1 MPSQW
6 TSGSLASQWG
16 GTPSTEYR
24 HQLLNPSPSSLGM
37 HPHHL
42 RQQQQLNTG
51 WVTEMERR
59 RLTELNQM
67 MILHEK
73 NRQQRQ
79 QHQQLHMQKVYYYLC
94 PVIVMYFSILD
105 QQCITNF
112 KFASYVSDTS
122 NAHHKVK

>member
-1 MPSQW
+1 MPPQW
-6 TSGSLASQWG
+6 TSGSLASHWG
-16 GTPSTEYR
+16 GAPSTEYR

-42 RQQQQLNTG
+42 RQQQLNTG

-67 MILHEK
+67 MTIQQEK
-73 NRQQRQ
+73 TRQQRQ
-79 QHQQLHMQKVYYYLC
+79 QLHMPKVYDLC
-94 PVIVMYFSILD
+94 QVSVMYFSIIG

-112 KFASYVSDTS
+112 ELTAYVSDTS
-122 NAHHKVK
+122 NA

>member
-1 MPSQW
+1 MPPQW
-6 TSGSLASQWG
+6 TSGSSHWG

-67 MILHEK
+67 MIIQHEK
-73 NRQQRQ
+73 SRQQRQ
-79 QHQQLHMQKVYYYLC
+79 QLHMPKVYHLC
-94 PVIVMYFSILD
+94 QVIAMYFSIVG

-112 KFASYVSDTS
+112 KFTS
-122 NAHHKVK
+122 NISHTTNA